1 MEKYSEERTEI
12 KKSIKE
18 RLEEAMKDYDSCTRA
33 VEQKYQ
39 EKERKAYGG
48 QSQED

>member
-33 VEQKYQ
+33 VEQEISGK
-39 EKERKAYGG
+39 KSIRG